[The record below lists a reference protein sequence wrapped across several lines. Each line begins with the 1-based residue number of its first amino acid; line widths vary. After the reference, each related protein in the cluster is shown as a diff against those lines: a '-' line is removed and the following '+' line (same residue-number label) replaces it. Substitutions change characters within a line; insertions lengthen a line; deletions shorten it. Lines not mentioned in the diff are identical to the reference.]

1 MQATYVILTFLVA
14 IYLKGKIKITN
25 TFCLTNIS
33 KILFQMWSIL
43 KISRHFTF
51 FFCTKSVKLGMH
63 SVLAAHL
70 HLERPQVQGSA
81 CGRDSVLNRA
91 AWNCAVEAFLR
102 RSTVLVVA
110 LVFQITFSMGK
121 KKHREKL
128 TFERYPEPHFSN
140 TGHSGCVCFPD
151 TVLGPQYVQGKLS
164 KEWGLYQQLLHL
176 VY

>member
-14 IYLKGKIKITN
+14 IYLKSKIKITN

-121 KKHREKL
+121 KNTEKSSL
-128 TFERYPEPHFSN
+128 LKGIQSPISVTPATVGVYASQTLCWAHNMCRASFLKSE
-140 TGHSGCVCFPD
+140 VCINSSY
-151 TVLGPQYVQGKLS
+151 T
-164 KEWGLYQQLLHL
+164 
-176 VY
+176 